1 MPVFNTLADALDTH
15 NDSPHGIVFIDGA
28 DEERGLNYRML
39 TRSAE
44 DRLAVLQQL
53 GMTTGEPLILFVED
67 NLRFLQFFWGAIYGG
82 IVPVP
87 IAAGA
92 TAAQMDKLLRVWR
105 HLDEPRLVAAP
116 KHIERLRELLEQRGE
131 QAASERLGERA
142 LSDEP
147 PAVDV
152 PARRATL
159 TPEHTAFI
167 QFSSGS
173 TGDPKGVVLTHANVL
188 ANIEAISSGSRFGA
202 DEVALSWMPLT
213 HDMGLI
219 GFHLTL
225 VCNGFAHYLMT
236 PDLFARRPLLWLEK
250 AAETR
255 ATLLCS
261 PNFGYRH
268 TLRAISAKGRPE
280 LDLSSVRLIYN
291 GAEPIAPALVREFLD
306 TLAPTGLK
314 ATTMFAVYGL
324 AEASL
329 AATFPNPG
337 RGLSSVS
344 VARGELG
351 VGDTVRYDDG
361 AHALELVCLGTPVKS
376 TELALADA
384 QGQAV
389 ADGVVGRVLIRG
401 ANVTGGY
408 HDNPRANAEAL
419 MGDGWL
425 DTGDLGFRH
434 EGELVITGRAKE
446 IIFVNGQN
454 HYPQDIEA
462 LLQDLPGAELNKLA
476 AAGVQAPSTT
486 EQALVLFVVFR
497 GHLEDF
503 ADIARGLR
511 GALNQRAGLVASQVL
526 PIARMP
532 KTTSGKLQRSLL
544 ARQYAEGEF
553 DQIAEQLDA
562 LLDCED
568 GGDTAAESTDLAV
581 ELKAICDEVVPGRDI
596 GFEDDLFEIGLSSL
610 ELAQIH
616 EGIETRWPNRLEMT
630 DLFDYPTINALAAYL
645 QADTATA

>member
-1 MPVFNTLADALDTH
+1 MSGIRTLADALDAQI
-15 NDSPHGIVFIDGA
+15 DSPNGIVFIDGA
-28 DEERGLNYRML
+28 HDERGLNYRML
-39 TRSAE
+39 SKSAE
-44 DRLAVLQQL
+44 GRLAVLQQQ
-53 GMTTGEPLILFVED
+53 GMRRGDHLILFVED
-67 NLRFLQFFWGAIYGG
+67 NMRFLQFFWGAIYGA

-92 TAAQMDKLLRVWR
+92 TPAQLEKLVRVWR
-105 HLDEPRLVAAP
+105 HLDEPRIVAAP
-116 KHIERLRELLEQRGE
+116 KHIERVRDFLEQRGE
-131 QAASERLGERA
+131 ADAAARLA
-142 LSDEP
+142 DTAFSDEP
-147 PAVDV
+147 PAADQ
-152 PARRATL
+152 PAERPVLDAQD
-159 TPEHTAFI
+159 TAFI

-173 TGDPKGVVLTHANVL
+173 TGDPKGVVLSHANVL
-188 ANIEAISSGSRFGA
+188 ANIQAISSGSRFGA
-202 DEVALSWMPLT
+202 DEIALSWMPLT

-225 VCNGFAHYLMT
+225 VYNGFAHHLMT

-268 TLRAISAKGRPE
+268 TLRAIAAKGRPE
-280 LDLSSVRLIYN
+280 LDLSRVRLIYN

-306 TLAPTGLK
+306 TLAPTGL
-314 ATTMFAVYGL
+314 AGETMFAVYGL

-329 AATFPNPG
+329 AATFPAPG
-337 RGLSSVS
+337 RGLRTVS

-351 VGDTVRYDDG
+351 VGDTVRYDDST
-361 AHALELVCLGTPVKS
+361 HALELVCLGTPVAA
-376 TELALADA
+376 TEVRLADDN
-384 QGQAV
+384 GQAV
-389 ADGVVGRVLIRG
+389 GDGVVGRVWIRG
-401 ANVTGGY
+401 ANVTAGY
-408 HDNPRANAEAL
+408 HDNPQANAGAL

-425 DTGDLGFRH
+425 DTGDLGFYH
-434 EGELVITGRAKE
+434 DGELVITGRAKE

-503 ADIARGLR
+503 AEIARTLR
-511 GALNQRAGLVASQVL
+511 GALNQRAGLVATRVL
-526 PIARMP
+526 PISRMP
-532 KTTSGKLQRSLL
+532 KTTSGKLQRALL

-553 DQIAEQLDA
+553 DEIAARLDTLLATEEAEQPVPASTDI
-562 LLDCED
+562 
-568 GGDTAAESTDLAV
+568 AAE
-581 ELKAICDEVVPGRDI
+581 LKRICDEVVPGRDI
-596 GFEDDLFEIGLSSL
+596 GVDDDLFEIGLSSL

-616 EGIETRWPNRLEMT
+616 EGIENRWPDRLEMT
-630 DLFDYPTINALAAYL
+630 DLFEYPTINALAAYL
-645 QADTATA
+645 QDEVAPA

>member
-1 MPVFNTLADALDTH
+1 MSGFRTLADALDAQG
-15 NDSPHGIVFIDGA
+15 DSPHGIVFIDGA
-28 DEERGLNYRML
+28 HDERGLNYRML
-39 TRSAE
+39 ARSAE
-44 DRLAVLQQL
+44 GRLAVLQEQ
-53 GMTTGEPLILFVED
+53 GIQAGEPLILFVED

-92 TAAQMDKLLRVWR
+92 TPAQLEKLVRVWR
-105 HLDEPRLVAAP
+105 HLDEPRIVASP
-116 KHIERLRELLEQRGE
+116 KHIERVRDFLEQRGE
-131 QAASERLGERA
+131 RDTSERLAERS

-147 PAVDV
+147 PAVET
-152 PARRATL
+152 PAERASL
-159 TPEHTAFI
+159 TPQDTAFI

-188 ANIEAISSGSRFGA
+188 ANIEAISSGSQFGR

-225 VCNGFAHYLMT
+225 VYNGFAHYLMT

-250 AAETR
+250 AAEIR

-268 TLRAISAKGRPE
+268 TLRAIAAKGRPE

-291 GAEPIAPALVREFLD
+291 GAEPIAPALVREFLA
-306 TLAPTGLK
+306 TLAPTGLN
-314 ATTMFAVYGL
+314 AATMFAVYGL

-329 AATFPNPG
+329 AATFPAPG
-337 RGLSSVS
+337 RGLRSVS

-351 VGDTVRYDDG
+351 VGDTVRYDDS
-361 AHALELVCLGTPVKS
+361 AQALELVCLGTPVKS
-376 TELALADA
+376 TELKLADA
-384 QGQAV
+384 QGNAV
-389 ADGVVGRVLIRG
+389 EDGVVGRVWIRG
-401 ANVTGGY
+401 ANVTTGY
-408 HDNPRANAEAL
+408 HDNPNANAAAL
-419 MGDGWL
+419 VGDGWL
-425 DTGDLGFRH
+425 DTGDLGFCYD
-434 EGELVITGRAKE
+434 GELVITGRAKE

-462 LLQDLPGAELNKLA
+462 LLQDVPGAELNKLA

-503 ADIARGLR
+503 AAIARELR

-526 PIARMP
+526 PISRMP

-553 DQIAEQLDA
+553 AAIVAELDK
-562 LLDCED
+562 LL
-568 GGDTAAESTDLAV
+568 GAAEPESATDDRSDIAA
-581 ELKAICDEVVPGRDI
+581 ELKAICDDIVPERDL
-596 GFEDDLFEIGLSSL
+596 GYDDDLFESGLSSL

-630 DLFDYPTINALAAYL
+630 DLFEYPTINALAAYL
-645 QADTATA
+645 QEETVVA